1 MSKVICEICGT
12 AYPDSA
18 ASCPICGYTGNSLEG
33 TTLLEE
39 ELPQSAPRR
48 TEPVKGGR
56 FSKQNRKKEHAAST
70 TTQPRQESPKAAHA
84 SGGKK
89 TGRRKKNTTRRLA
102 ITAIVLLVLVLLVG
116 AYIAMRF
123 FIGRDSYRGTS
134 LPSGPSDV
142 AGSTT
147 GSVPEDTSTACIA
160 LRLGNVTP
168 ETGVTF
174 TGVGRVWK
182 AEVTPVPENTTDSL
196 SCVSSDESVVTAS
209 IVDGQ
214 LQILSIGPGTATI
227 TVSCGKV
234 SNAFPVT
241 CDFQAEPT
249 DDPTGDGRPEGVL
262 ALDVEDISFFAAEET
277 YSLDPGV
284 GIDPKEVSW
293 ASDNEDVAIVDEE
306 GRVTAVGAGTCN
318 ITAELDGEQVSC
330 IVRCEIE
337 PAPIEDAGPPYLMSH
352 TDVTIAIGESFSLH
366 LLDKNRDV
374 VDVKWEANN
383 KVTIDGNEIT
393 GAASGIAFVTC
404 THNGE
409 EFECIVRVG

>member
-18 ASCPICGYTGNSLEG
+18 ASCPICGYAGNSLEG
-33 TTLLEE
+33 NTLLEE
-39 ELPQSAPRR
+39 ELPQSTPRR

-70 TTQPRQESPKAAHA
+70 AVQPRRESPKAAHA
-84 SGGKK
+84 SRGKK
-89 TGRRKKNTTRRLA
+89 TGKRKKNTTRRLA

-134 LPSGPSDV
+134 LPSGSSDV
-142 AGSTT
+142 AVSTT
-147 GSVPEDTSTACIA
+147 GSVPEDTSVACMA
-160 LRLGNVTP
+160 LRLDNVDLG
-168 ETGVTF
+168 TGVTF

-182 AEVTPVPENTTDSL
+182 VNASPVPANTTDPI
-196 SCVSSDESVVTAS
+196 SCASSDEGVVMASV
-209 IVDGQ
+209 VDGQ
-214 LQILSIGPGTATI
+214 VQLLSVGPGSATI
-227 TVSCGKV
+227 TVSCGGASSTFSV
-234 SNAFPVT
+234 I
-241 CDFQAEPT
+241 CDFEAEPE
-249 DDPTGDGRPEGVL
+249 DSTGDGRQEGVL

-277 YSLDPGV
+277 YTLDPGV
-284 GIDPKEVSW
+284 GIDPKAVSW
-293 ASDNEDVAIVDEE
+293 ASDDEDVAVVDEE

-318 ITAELDGEQVSC
+318 ITAELDGEKVSC

-393 GAASGIAFVTC
+393 GAASGIAYVTC

-409 EFECIVRVG
+409 KFECIVRVG